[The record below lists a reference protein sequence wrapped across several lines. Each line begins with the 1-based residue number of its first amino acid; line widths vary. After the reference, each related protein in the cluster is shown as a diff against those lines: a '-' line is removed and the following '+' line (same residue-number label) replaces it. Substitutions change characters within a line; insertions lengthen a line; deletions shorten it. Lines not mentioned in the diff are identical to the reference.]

1 MVHDHFL
8 DSQSAVVE
16 TATAMSSMTIV
27 KMLINTALVSMAL
40 CLGTDPARLLAQ
52 SPARDT
58 TPIVISAARVFDAVA
73 GVNRE
78 GWVVVARG
86 NHIAAAGPR
95 DRVTVPAGARRIDLP
110 NATLLPGLIDAHS
123 HLFLHP
129 YVETPWADQVL
140 REPLALRVARATV
153 AARRTLEA
161 GFTTLRDLGTEGAG
175 YADVGLEQAINQGII
190 PGPRLL
196 VATRAIVA
204 TGSYGPGGF
213 APSFDVPQGAQE
225 ADGVDGVTR
234 AVRDQIKH
242 GAQWIKVYAD
252 AGWGPDGETEGTFTP
267 EELAAAV
274 AATHSSGRLVTA
286 HARFPLGIERAVR
299 AGVSTIEHGDSLTP
313 ALIALLL
320 KSGVAICPTL
330 TASEA
335 GFVRNGWRKGVDPM
349 PADIALKHRSFRA
362 ALAAGVPICN
372 GSDVGAFPHGENA
385 RELEALVEYGMTPV
399 QALQSATV
407 VDAKA
412 LHLADRG
419 TIAPGLLADFVAVEG
434 DPTHDI
440 RALRSVRFVMKDG
453 EVVIG
458 GIEAASR

>member
-1 MVHDHFL
+1 MWIDRLPLFPVL
-8 DSQSAVVE
+8 AI
-16 TATAMSSMTIV
+16 TI
-27 KMLINTALVSMAL
+27 AASR
-40 CLGTDPARLLAQ
+40 GTLLAQ
-52 SPARDT
+52 TAPSVRDT
-58 TPIVISAARVFDAVA
+58 TPILIAPARVFDAAA
-73 GVNRE
+73 GVNHD
-78 GWVVVARG
+78 GWAVLVRG
-86 NHIAAAGPR
+86 NRIVAVGPR
-95 DRVTVPAGARRIDLP
+95 DRLAPTGARRIDLP

-175 YADVGLEQAINQGII
+175 YADVGLAQAIDQGII

-196 VATRAIVA
+196 VTTRAIVA

-213 APSFDVPQGAQE
+213 APGFEVPQGAQE
-225 ADGVDGVTR
+225 ADGVGGITR

-242 GAQWIKVYAD
+242 GAKWIKVYAD
-252 AGWGPDGETEGTFTP
+252 AGWGPDGETETTFTAR
-267 EELAAAV
+267 ELAAAV
-274 AATHSSGRLVTA
+274 DVARSSGRLVTA

-313 ALIALLL
+313 AVVALLRER
-320 KSGVAICPTL
+320 GVAICPTL

-335 GFVRNGWRKGVDPM
+335 GFVRNGWRKGIDPM
-349 PADIALKHRSFRA
+349 PADIALKHRSFRI
-362 ALAAGVPICN
+362 ALAAGIPICN

-407 VDAKA
+407 VDARA
-412 LHLADRG
+412 LHLEDRG
-419 TIAPGLLADFVAVEG
+419 RIAVGLLADLVAVDG
-434 DPTHDI
+434 DPIQDI
-440 RALRSVRFVMKDG
+440 RVLRQVRLVMKDG
-453 EVVIG
+453 VVAFRT
-458 GIEAASR
+458 ERASSNAATSSTPR

>member
-1 MVHDHFL
+1 MAWPRLAAHPSASVKSL
-8 DSQSAVVE
+8 MKLSKMLTAVIGTAIVATATDSSAV
-16 TATAMSSMTIV
+16 AAQ
-27 KMLINTALVSMAL
+27 VS
-40 CLGTDPARLLAQ
+40 T
-52 SPARDT
+52 RDT
-58 TPIVISAARVFDAVA
+58 TPIVIAPARVFDAVA
-73 GVNRE
+73 GTNRE
-78 GWVVVARG
+78 GWVVVVRG
-86 NHIAAAGPR
+86 NHIAAVGPR
-95 DRVTVPAGARRIDLP
+95 DRVTLPAASQQISLP

-129 YVETPWADQVL
+129 YAETPWADQVL
-140 REPLALRVARATV
+140 REPLALRVARATI
-153 AARRTLEA
+153 AAQRTLEA

-175 YADVGLEQAINQGII
+175 DADVGLEQAINQGII

-213 APSFDVPQGAQE
+213 APGVDVPQGAQE

-234 AVRDQIKH
+234 AVRAQIKH
-242 GAQWIKVYAD
+242 GAQWIKLYAD

-267 EELAAAV
+267 EELDAAV
-274 AATHSSGRLVTA
+274 AAARSSGRLVTA

-299 AGVSTIEHGDSLTP
+299 AGVTTIEHGDSLTP
-313 ALIALLL
+313 ATIALLL
-320 KSGVAICPTL
+320 KTGVAICPTL

-335 GFVRNGWRKGVDPM
+335 GFVRNGWRKGIDPV
-349 PADIALKHRSFRA
+349 PPDIALKHRSFRA

-385 RELEALVEYGMTPV
+385 RELEALVEYGMTPT

-412 LHLADRG
+412 LHLGDRG
-419 TIAPGLLADFVAVEG
+419 AIAPGLLADLVAVEG
-434 DPTHDI
+434 DPTRDI
-440 RALRSVRFVMKDG
+440 RALREVRFVMKDG
-453 EVVIG
+453 YIVLREVRR
-458 GIEAASR
+458 EH

>member
-1 MVHDHFL
+1 MTRGPNGMKYSKPFAIVL
-8 DSQSAVVE
+8 AL
-16 TATAMSSMTIV
+16 ATTR
-27 KMLINTALVSMAL
+27 
-40 CLGTDPARLLAQ
+40 GTPVDAQ
-52 SPARDT
+52 RAARDT
-58 TPIVISAARVFDAVA
+58 AAIVIAPSRVFDAMS
-73 GVNRE
+73 GVGRE
-78 GWVVVARG
+78 GWIVVVRG
-86 NHIAAAGPR
+86 NRIAAVGPR
-95 DRVTVPAGARRIDLP
+95 ARVDVPAGARRVDLP

-129 YVETPWADQVL
+129 YIETPWADQVL
-140 REPLALRVARATV
+140 REPLALRVARATT

-175 YADVGLEQAINQGII
+175 YADVGLEQAIDQGII

-213 APSFDVPQGAQE
+213 APGVDVPQGAQE
-225 ADGVDGVTR
+225 ADGVEGVTR

-242 GAQWIKVYAD
+242 GAQWIKLYAD
-252 AGWGPDGETEGTFTP
+252 AGWGPDGATEGTFTQK
-267 EELAAAV
+267 ELDAAV
-274 AATHSSGRLVTA
+274 DAARSSGRLVTA
-286 HARFPLGIERAVR
+286 HARYPLGIERAVR
-299 AGVSTIEHGDSLTP
+299 AGVTTIEHGDSVTP
-313 ALIALLL
+313 ETIALLL

-349 PADIALKHRSFRA
+349 PPDIALKHRSFRA
-362 ALAAGVPICN
+362 ALAAGVTICN

-399 QALQSATV
+399 QALQSATI

-412 LHLADRG
+412 LHLGDRG
-419 TIAPGLLADFVAVEG
+419 VIAQGLLADLVAVDG

-440 RALRSVRFVMKDG
+440 GAIRRVRFVMKDG
-453 EVVIG
+453 RIVVPR
-458 GIEAASR
+458 SP

>member
-1 MVHDHFL
+1 MPFQLHF
-8 DSQSAVVE
+8 
-16 TATAMSSMTIV
+16 TAEGAEEEERSNTMLVLRFVIV
-27 KMLINTALVSMAL
+27 LQIASVGHVAIAQM
-40 CLGTDPARLLAQ
+40 PA
-52 SPARDT
+52 SDT
-58 TPIVISAARVFDAVA
+58 TPILLAPARVFDAAA
-73 GVNRE
+73 GVNRD
-78 GWVVVARG
+78 GWVVVVRG
-86 NHIAAAGPR
+86 DRIAAVGPR
-95 DRVTVPAGARRIDLP
+95 ERIDAPAGARRVVLP

-129 YVETPWADQVL
+129 YIETPWADQVL

-175 YADVGLEQAINQGII
+175 YADVGLAQAIDQGII
-190 PGPRLL
+190 SGPRLL
-196 VATRAIVA
+196 VVTRAIVA
-204 TGSYGPGGF
+204 TGSYGPLGF
-213 APSFDVPQGAQE
+213 APGFDVPQGAQE
-225 ADGVDGVTR
+225 ADGVDGITR
-234 AVRDQIKH
+234 VVRDQIKH
-242 GAQWIKVYAD
+242 GASWIKVYAD
-252 AGWGPDGETEGTFTP
+252 AGWGPDGETEATFTP
-267 EELAAAV
+267 SELAAAV
-274 AATHSSGRLVTA
+274 EAARSSGRLVTA

-313 ALIALLL
+313 ALLALLRER
-320 KSGVAICPTL
+320 GVAICPTL

-335 GFVRNGWRKGVDPM
+335 GFIRNGWRKGIDPM

-412 LHLADRG
+412 LHLDDRG
-419 TIAPGLLADFVAVEG
+419 VIAAGRLADLVAVDG
-434 DPTHDI
+434 DPTRDI
-440 RALRSVRFVMKDG
+440 RVLRQVRFVMKG
-453 EVVIG
+453 GAVVVD
-458 GIEAASR
+458 AAARP

>member
-1 MVHDHFL
+1 
-8 DSQSAVVE
+8 
-16 TATAMSSMTIV
+16 MTMKFAKPLAIGMAIGTTGGASIV
-27 KMLINTALVSMAL
+27 A
-40 CLGTDPARLLAQ
+40 AQ
-52 SPARDT
+52 VPVRDT
-58 TPIVISAARVFDAVA
+58 TPVVIAAARVFDAVA

-78 GWVVVARG
+78 GWLVVVRG
-86 NHIAAAGPR
+86 NRIVAVGPPASVAA
-95 DRVTVPAGARRIDLP
+95 PAGARHIDLP

-129 YVETPWADQVL
+129 YIETPWADQVL
-140 REPLALRVARATV
+140 REPLAMRVARATV

-175 YADVGLEQAINQGII
+175 YADVGLEQAIDQGVIA
-190 PGPRLL
+190 GPRLL

-213 APSFDVPQGAQE
+213 APGVDLPQGAQE

-234 AVRDQIKH
+234 TVRDQIKH
-242 GAQWIKVYAD
+242 GAQWIKLYAD
-252 AGWGPDGETEGTFTP
+252 AGWGPDGETESTFTQQ
-267 EELAAAV
+267 EFDAAV
-274 AATHSSGRLVTA
+274 AAARSSGRLVTA
-286 HARFPLGIERAVR
+286 HARFPLGIERALR
-299 AGVSTIEHGDSLTP
+299 AGVTTIEHADSLTP
-313 ALIALLL
+313 ATIALLL

-330 TASEA
+330 TAGEA
-335 GFVRNGWRKGVDPM
+335 GFIRNGWRKGVDPI

-372 GSDVGAFPHGENA
+372 GSDVGAFPHGENG

-412 LHLADRG
+412 LHLSDRG
-419 TIAPGLLADFVAVEG
+419 IVAAGLLADLVAVDG
-434 DPTHDI
+434 DPTRDI
-440 RALRSVRFVMKDG
+440 SAVRRVRFVMKDG
-453 EVVIG
+453 QVIVATAG
-458 GIEAASR
+458 PSP

>member
-1 MVHDHFL
+1 MAAAANP
-8 DSQSAVVE
+8 S
-16 TATAMSSMTIV
+16 TATLAMNTTIRFAIGLALAGGV
-27 KMLINTALVSMAL
+27 PTAGAV
-40 CLGTDPARLLAQ
+40 AQ
-52 SPARDT
+52 TLARDT
-58 TPIVISAARVFDAVA
+58 TSIVIEPSRVFDAVG
-73 GVNRE
+73 GVNRQD
-78 GWVVVARG
+78 WLVVVRG
-86 NHIAAAGPR
+86 SRITAVGPR
-95 DRVTVPAGARRIDLP
+95 DRVELPTGARRIELP

-129 YVETPWADQVL
+129 YIETPWADQVL
-140 REPLALRVARATV
+140 REPLALRVARATS
-153 AARRTLEA
+153 AARRTVEA

-175 YADVGLEQAINQGII
+175 YADVGLEQAIDQGII

-204 TGSYGPGGF
+204 TGSYGPSGF
-213 APSFDVPQGAQE
+213 APGFDVPQGAQE

-242 GAQWIKVYAD
+242 GAQWIKLYAD
-252 AGWGPDGETEGTFTP
+252 GGWGPEGETEATFTDQ
-267 EELAAAV
+267 EFVAAV
-274 AATHSSGRLVTA
+274 TAARSSGRLVTA

-299 AGVSTIEHGDSLTP
+299 AGVTTIEHADSLTP
-313 ALIALLL
+313 ATIALLL
-320 KSGVAICPTL
+320 KTGVAICPTL

-335 GFVRNGWRKGVDPM
+335 GFIRNGWRKGVDPM

-372 GSDVGAFPHGENA
+372 GSDVGAFPHGENG

-399 QALQSATV
+399 QALQSATI

-419 TIAPGLLADFVAVEG
+419 IIATGLLADLVAVDG

-440 RALRSVRFVMKDG
+440 GAVRHVRFVMK
-453 EVVIG
+453 G
-458 GIEAASR
+458 GDIIVGPSRPEPSGATKP

>member
-1 MVHDHFL
+1 MNF
-8 DSQSAVVE
+8 A
-16 TATAMSSMTIV
+16 
-27 KMLINTALVSMAL
+27 K
-40 CLGTDPARLLAQ
+40 LLAIGMAIVTTGAASTVAAQ
-52 SPARDT
+52 ARARDT
-58 TPIVISAARVFDAVA
+58 TAVVIAPARVFDAVA

-78 GWVVVARG
+78 GWVVVVRG
-86 NHIAAAGPR
+86 NRIAAVGPPAS
-95 DRVTVPAGARRIDLP
+95 VAVPAGARHIDLP

-175 YADVGLEQAINQGII
+175 YADVGLEQAIDQGITA
-190 PGPRLL
+190 GPRLL

-213 APSFDVPQGAQE
+213 APGVDVPQGAQE
-225 ADGVDGVTR
+225 ADGVGGVTR

-242 GAQWIKVYAD
+242 GAQWIKLYAD
-252 AGWGPDGETEGTFTP
+252 AGWGPDGETESTFTQQ
-267 EELAAAV
+267 ELDAAV
-274 AATHSSGRLVTA
+274 TAARSSGRLVTA
-286 HARFPLGIERAVR
+286 HARFPLGIERALR
-299 AGVSTIEHGDSLTP
+299 AGVTTIEHADSLTP
-313 ALIALLL
+313 ATIALLL

-330 TASEA
+330 TAGEA
-335 GFVRNGWRKGVDPM
+335 GFVRNGWRKGIDPV

-372 GSDVGAFPHGENA
+372 GSDVGAFPHGENG

-412 LHLADRG
+412 LHLSDRG
-419 TIAPGLLADFVAVEG
+419 IVASGLLADLVAVDG
-434 DPTHDI
+434 DPTRDI
-440 RALRSVRFVMKDG
+440 SAVRRVRFVMKDG
-453 EVVIG
+453 QVVVPSAG
-458 GIEAASR
+458 ASP